1 MRRSRGDFTS
11 FASRLFHMDFGIAEE
26 DEDEVAAA
34 DRDLDSKSQD
44 GALDMSDRVSVTS
57 SRKSSIANAAIGSSI
72 GPSLAGLFPGIPDD
86 VLLGPPNLK
95 RSASLAALNV
105 DTRSLD
111 GAIRDSKGRR
121 WSSRLPFMKPG
132 SDDLDMDEDLKR
144 FQFHHLRHPHLPH
157 LHIPQFMISGP
168 SSEGGY
174 GRKFSFGLRRFSHT
188 VRSAA
193 LIVMLLDG
201 IITTAFIIILKKTT
215 TRTLTRN

>member
-1 MRRSRGDFTS
+1 MRRSRAENITS
-11 FASRLFHMDFGIAEE
+11 FASRLFRMDFGITEE

-34 DRDLDSKSQD
+34 ERDPDSKSQD
-44 GALDMSDRVSVTS
+44 GALDISDRASVTS
-57 SRKSSIANAAIGSSI
+57 SRKSSIASAAIGSSI
-72 GPSLAGLFPGIPDD
+72 GPSLAGLFPGISND
-86 VLLGPPNLK
+86 VLLGPQNLK
-95 RSASLAALNV
+95 RSASLAVLNV

-121 WSSRLPFMKPG
+121 WSSRLPFMRPG
-132 SDDLDMDEDLKR
+132 SDDPDMDEDLKR

-157 LHIPQFMISGP
+157 LHMPQFMVSGS

-193 LIVMLLDG
+193 LIDMLLDR
-201 IITTAFIIILKKTT
+201 IITKAF
-215 TRTLTRN
+215 